1 MLWTLQVRIE
11 PESFRKALRSECDK
25 RTKACAHASLM
36 RSGPHSRRTGPS
48 PAYRF
53 SFTRSLSRR
62 AKSSH
67 KDRRRAET
75 GFTPMIGCS
84 CLTRNHGRDSLALKP
99 LVPCLVLIAFIT
111 RCQSFQSTSEGK
123 PHHSPIQLMVTEL
136 SHCAQSPFWAL
147 HIVGTWVQQGP

>member
-1 MLWTLQVRIE
+1 MLWTLQVGIE

-25 RTKACAHASLM
+25 STKPCALGSLM
-36 RSGPHSRRTGPS
+36 RSGPHPRRTGPS
-48 PAYRF
+48 PACRF
-53 SFTRSLSRR
+53 AFTRSLSRR

-67 KDRRRAET
+67 KDRRRAEM

-84 CLTRNHGRDSLALKP
+84 CFTRNHGRDSLALEP
-99 LVPCLVLIAFIT
+99 LVPCLVLIT
-111 RCQSFQSTSEGK
+111 RCQSFQSTLEGK